1 MKTRL
6 CKILLLGL
14 VITALISAF
23 GMDGFADS
31 SVEYTR
37 ITIGG
42 GHSAKGKFSVNASMT
57 QSTGSAVQTGSS
69 RIEVTNIKG
78 KSEESAVGNWKE
90 Y

>member
-6 CKILLLGL
+6 CKTLLLGL

-31 SVEYTR
+31 SVEYSR

-57 QSTGSAVQTGSS
+57 QSTGSAVQTGGSFT
-69 RIEVTNIKG
+69 VTNIKG